1 MRRFD
6 RIVLLVGLVL
16 LVVLGGLA
24 LLSERVG
31 LPAPRLVTPSNP
43 SALGGRGPV
52 IVRFQ
57 QDMEHDSLENR
68 LSFEPA
74 WNGHWVWQDDRTLL
88 FRAVSAMPPESRIRL
103 HIQPGAQSQDGR
115 ELRNPVAFEM
125 RVRPL
130 QIVYIGSP
138 QQAPEL
144 WRIGADGEDALQL
157 TQSGGRVFDYAVS
170 PDGESIIYSR
180 ENLRGGSDLILIDRQ
195 GGSERMLVEGG
206 MYACVE
212 PSWTPDG
219 QYIAYTRYETGL
231 ASSLIEGGGQ
241 IYSVNVESGSSA
253 LLFNNPGLKGFLPVF
268 APDGLSLSFYDS
280 GQQAIRLVN
289 LLDGSSAVIPS
300 RAAGKGAWSPDGT
313 ELVVAD
319 IHGDSLIPVTTLFRL
334 DLQDRNVSRFFTDTF
349 TVLDV
354 SLPDWSSD
362 GKWLV
367 VGIQTQSFQEG
378 KQLWLFDS
386 DGTPVRPITG
396 DPQLTHTGY
405 RWAPAGGWV
414 VLQRFNLGAS
424 NQPPEIVLWNLE
436 NDRLTI
442 LTEDGALP
450 QWLP

>member
-1 MRRFD
+1 M
-6 RIVLLVGLVL
+6 
-16 LVVLGGLA
+16 
-24 LLSERVG
+24 
-31 LPAPRLVTPSNP
+31 
-43 SALGGRGPV
+43 
-52 IVRFQ
+52 
-57 QDMEHDSLENR
+57 
-68 LSFEPA
+68 
-74 WNGHWVWQDDRTLL
+74 
-88 FRAVSAMPPESRIRL
+88 
-103 HIQPGAQSQDGR
+103 
-115 ELRNPVAFEM
+115 
-125 RVRPL
+125 
-130 QIVYIGSP
+130 
-138 QQAPEL
+138 
-144 WRIGADGEDALQL
+144 
-157 TQSGGRVFDYAVS
+157 
-170 PDGESIIYSR
+170 
-180 ENLRGGSDLILIDRQ
+180 
-195 GGSERMLVEGG
+195 
-206 MYACVE
+206 
-212 PSWTPDG
+212 
-219 QYIAYTRYETGL
+219 
-231 ASSLIEGGGQ
+231 
-241 IYSVNVESGSSA
+241 
-253 LLFNNPGLKGFLPVF
+253 
-268 APDGLSLSFYDS
+268 
-280 GQQAIRLVN
+280 
-289 LLDGSSAVIPS
+289 IPS